1 MTTGIDAM
9 AARLKDD
16 MPTGR
21 GIVFGHVESGGKRAH
36 HRQYKPRTEAAHYG
50 GVTFIPR
57 SGDSKVSGHAEAT
70 ARIIYGPKG
79 LAPGV
84 SQVKLYQTTDWL
96 IDILIPSTVL
106 PADPDGCDVFT
117 HSWIGGNS
125 PGARHLLRRLDHM
138 IDEHDTI
145 VIVGVNNGGNSEV
158 PTLLA
163 TAYNVITVGSSE
175 KRSSTGYTPLKEEV
189 IGRCKPDIVGSMQLT
204 SFNTPVVA
212 AVVGRLLEQASWQ
225 IETASKYDD
234 GGTSERMQ
242 YARRAEVIKAVLLA
256 GADKR
261 VGFEPEKGKPL
272 DAHHGAGSVRFDTS
286 YRMLTGGPLPPTST
300 QGKKSVPHRTM
311 NSWDFNELRSGE
323 VVAYELQIN
332 QPVKELCVSLVWH
345 RHILG
350 KTVKHPDTGREI
362 WVDAP
367 TLANFNLALT
377 RADGEDAGI
386 IAKSVSMIDNVEHIY
401 LNDLQPGRYTIN
413 VSRNDRIRGE
423 WDYAVAWR
431 IE

>member
-1 MTTGIDAM
+1 M
-9 AARLKDD
+9 AARLNDE

-21 GIVFGHVESGGKRAH
+21 GIVFGHVESGGEQAH
-36 HRQYKPRTEAAHYG
+36 HSQYKPRTEATHYA

-84 SQVKLYQTTDWL
+84 NQVKLYQATDWL
-96 IDILIPSTVL
+96 VDILNPATVL

-145 VIVGVNNGGNSEV
+145 VIVGVNNGGNSKV
-158 PTLLA
+158 PALLA
-163 TAYNVITVGSSE
+163 TAYNVITVGSAQQ
-175 KRSSTGYTPLKEEV
+175 RSSTGYTQLKEEV

-212 AVVGRLLEQASWQ
+212 AVVGRLLEQANRQ
-225 IETASKYDD
+225 IESANLKYNVN
-234 GGTSERMQ
+234 RMQ
-242 YARRAEVIKAVLLA
+242 HARRAEVIKAVLLA

-272 DAHHGAGSVRFDTS
+272 DAHHGAGGVRFDTS
-286 YRMLTGGPLPPTST
+286 CRILFAGPLPPTPA
-300 QGKKSVPHRTM
+300 QGQRKKSKPYRVL
-311 NSWDFNELRSGE
+311 NSWDFNELQSGE
-323 VVAYELQIN
+323 VVAYELEIDK
-332 QPVKELCVSLVWH
+332 PIKELCVSLVWH

-350 KTVKHPDTGREI
+350 KTVKHPDSGREI
-362 WVDAP
+362 WIDAP
-367 TLANFNLALT
+367 SLANFNLALT

-386 IAKSVSMIDNVEHIY
+386 IAKSVSKVDNVEHIY